1 MNYNGH
7 QAYRQGDFIHCIAL
21 FEQED
26 SIDEISDRVMRELAL
41 SRPKTYVERQMA
53 ILIDSV
59 VAFWEGGNANTTTIE
74 LSNGF
79 MHLVKCPYSTMEIL
93 IS

>member
-1 MNYNGH
+1 MNHNGH
-7 QAYRQGDFIHCIAL
+7 QAYRQADFLHCIAL

-26 SIDEISDRVMRELAL
+26 SVDEISDRVMRELAL

-53 ILIDSV
+53 VLVESV
-59 VAFWEGGNANTTTIE
+59 VAFYEGSTSNTTIIE
-74 LSNGF
+74 LSNGY
-79 MHLVKCPYSTMEIL
+79 MHLVKSPYSTIEIL

>member
-1 MNYNGH
+1 MNHNGH
-7 QAYRQGDFIHCIAL
+7 QAYRQSDFLHCIAL

-26 SIDEISDRVMRELAL
+26 SVDEISDRVMRELAL

-53 ILIDSV
+53 VLVESV
-59 VAFWEGGNANTTTIE
+59 VAFYEGSTPNTTIIE
-74 LSNGF
+74 LSNGY
-79 MHLVKCPYSTMEIL
+79 MHLVKSPYSTIEIL